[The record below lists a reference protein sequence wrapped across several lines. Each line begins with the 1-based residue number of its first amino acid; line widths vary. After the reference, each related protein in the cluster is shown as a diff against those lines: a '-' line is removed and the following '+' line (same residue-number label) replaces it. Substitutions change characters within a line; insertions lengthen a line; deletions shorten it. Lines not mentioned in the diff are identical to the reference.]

1 METIGFKQPLLGD
14 VSVGYSG
21 GLDSTS
27 VAYIAALQKKGRVHL
42 HTFRH
47 GYGYLFY
54 YWVKRTFRTLE
65 AVLGPE
71 VVTHRYVYTKDL
83 FDEIAMKSLLADGR
97 KYGQYFGCC
106 LGCTLSFITKMI
118 IFNIENKVPHI
129 MFGSSVGGTYAVM
142 SMPVTVAA
150 NKAFC
155 GKYGILYT
163 PPLLENNIVKQ
174 VERDMLDKAGIFRGL
189 RFLDKH
195 SFGNQGY
202 CLLSVQHLP
211 DVLFNVHPIYDPEQV
226 SRFIADKRP
235 ICERY
240 IEDYFRKKGVDLEA
254 GVEKLRKL
262 TEGHIPKPE

>member
-1 METIGFKQPLLGD
+1 MAVAAFKQPLLGD

-27 VAYIAALQKKGRVHL
+27 VAYIAARQKKGRVHL

-54 YWVKRTFRTLE
+54 YWVKKTFRSLE
-65 AVLGPE
+65 AVVGPDA
-71 VVTHRYVYTKDL
+71 VTHRYVYTNDL
-83 FDEIAMKSLLADGR
+83 FKDIAIQSVFADGR

-118 IFNIENKVPHI
+118 IFNIENTVPHI

-150 NKAFC
+150 MKAFC
-155 GKYGILYT
+155 GQYGILYA

-202 CLLSVQHLP
+202 CLLSLQHLP

-226 SRFIADKRP
+226 GRFIADKRP

-240 IEDYFRKKGVDLEA
+240 IEDYFKGREVEREA
-254 GVEKLRKL
+254 GVEKLRAKTGL
-262 TEGHIPKPE
+262 G

>member
-1 METIGFKQPLLGD
+1 MDNIRFKQPLLGD

-27 VAYIAALQKKGRVHL
+27 VAYIAVLQKQGRVHL

-54 YWVKRTFRTLE
+54 YWVKKTFRSLE
-65 AVLGPE
+65 AAVGPD
-71 VVTHRYVYTKDL
+71 VVSHRYVYTKDL
-83 FDEIAMKSLLADGR
+83 FTKIAIKGLFADR
-97 KYGQYFGCC
+97 KKYGQYFGCC
-106 LGCTLSFITKMI
+106 LGCTLSFVTKMI
-118 IFNIENKVPHI
+118 IFNIENTVPHI

-150 NKAFC
+150 LKAFC
-155 GKYGILYT
+155 AQYGILYT
-163 PPLLENNIVKQ
+163 PPLLENNIVKS
-174 VERDMLDKAGIFRGL
+174 VERELLDEAGIFKGI

-211 DVLFNVHPIYDPEQV
+211 DVLFNVHPINDPQQV
-226 SRFIADKRP
+226 GRFITDKQP
-235 ICERY
+235 ICEQY
-240 IEDYFRKKGVDLEA
+240 IADYFVRKGLDIEA
-254 GVEKLRKL
+254 GVEKLRAI
-262 TEGHIPKPE
+262 TGAR